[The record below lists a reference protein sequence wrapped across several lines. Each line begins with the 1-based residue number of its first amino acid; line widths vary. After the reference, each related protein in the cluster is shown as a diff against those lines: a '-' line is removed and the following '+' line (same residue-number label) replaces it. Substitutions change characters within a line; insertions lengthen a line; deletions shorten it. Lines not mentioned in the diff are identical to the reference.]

1 MGEWPRR
8 TGTGDWEEAPYGL
21 PGLRLSG
28 ELVPTERLW
37 SESMDLCVTIIINYT
52 CDNQH
57 TT

>member
-37 SESMDLCVTIIINYT
+37 SESMDL
-52 CDNQH
+52 
-57 TT
+57 